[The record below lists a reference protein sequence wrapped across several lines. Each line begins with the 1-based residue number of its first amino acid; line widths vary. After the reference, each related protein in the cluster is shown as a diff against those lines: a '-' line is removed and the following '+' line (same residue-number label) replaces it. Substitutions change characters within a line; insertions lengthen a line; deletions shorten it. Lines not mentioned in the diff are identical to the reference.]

1 MHLVIRR
8 KDYGKKICWLK
19 FAWNRLLKQFVY
31 ALCLTVL
38 EWTSSLTA
46 SFSAQISIRIRLVQ
60 NEQRNKQTGEK
71 KCFTSNY
78 FVMSLPLHT

>member
-1 MHLVIRR
+1 
-8 KDYGKKICWLK
+8 
-19 FAWNRLLKQFVY
+19 
-31 ALCLTVL
+31 
-38 EWTSSLTA
+38 LTA